1 MGRPGAAV
9 VVLSGAGA
17 LEGCARYLFVRDLRI
32 SSHDDYKE
40 FKKICGGS
48 VRTWE
53 LEQIESYIE
62 SGEHSLHLIFAPPG
76 SGKTFLLHELWDKY
90 DERCPVMFLSYSGV
104 EGGEACKELKDEGK
118 IMQWIANALKK
129 WLFAGLDTRASE
141 AVEKA
146 VKESPTAFV
155 VIVDSILRRLQ
166 SRRTEV
172 AGKAGEN
179 SYYATRFPFLILI
192 DELNFRRNSQECVEA
207 LELFLR
213 KLTEMLSAFSLH
225 VVITSHMSR
234 DVGLWVLN
242 ELKQRGTLQRFE
254 HHTIDAEIRPLN
266 ADDIKK
272 FLRQL
277 LGEASASLDDIVGE
291 FVVRMAVKTESLTFR
306 QLVRVARA
314 IATSEQAD
322 GRHLQP
328 VLSELHDAIKSALES
343 KVMNYKAEMKMKSKP
358 DLMLLTKEGKLIC
371 LDIKTSLY
379 APEINLAQHSDCPV
393 TDFIIVSPEPPRTN
407 ETEFAKIDHI
417 RVNTRQ
423 IVSVLETLRQESEN
437 MYKGAL
443 SEFAE
448 LIARRVLHKIKERWP
463 GIIDDDESKRLR
475 ENVIREVCKYIKQK
489 IFAGDNSIPKYKFVK
504 TDGYYELVAKQFA
517 VTEQLALWL
526 KDLGLERVIQEELQ
540 KLSSECRVKSKRDRK
555 ADCANELCELLEKV
569 LSTKICVVDNII
581 RKVMLG
587 PACNEV

>member
-1 MGRPGAAV
+1 V

-53 LEQIESYIE
+53 LERIESYIE

-90 DERCPVMFLSYSGV
+90 GERCPVMFLSYSGV

-118 IMQWIANALKK
+118 IMQRIANALKK

-192 DELNFRRNSQECVEA
+192 DELNFGRYSQECVEA

-213 KLTEMLSAFSLH
+213 KLTETLSAFSLH

-291 FVVRMAVKTESLTFR
+291 FVVGMVVKTESLTFR

-328 VLSELHDAIKSALES
+328 VLSGLHDAIKSVLEG

-407 ETEFAKIDHI
+407 ETEIAKIDHI

-437 MYKGAL
+437 VYKGAL

-463 GIIDDDESKRLR
+463 GIIDDEGKRLR
-475 ENVIREVCKYIKQK
+475 EKVIREVCKYIKQK
-489 IFAGDNSIPKYKFVK
+489 ILAGNDSISRSNFVQ
-504 TDGYYELVAKQFA
+504 TDGYYELVA
-517 VTEQLALWL
+517 TERLALWL

-540 KLSSECRVKSKRDRK
+540 KLSSECRAKNKRNRK
-555 ADCANELCELLEKV
+555 ANCANELCELLERV
-569 LSTKICVVDNII
+569 LSAKICVVNMHE
-581 RKVMLG
+581 VMLG